1 MNAAVP
7 VRSETTVGQLRA
19 AKARFDAAQAEVD
32 RVLAAK
38 PTPPD
43 PSVVS
48 AALEDARRDFEDASA
63 ARALGTATEAEL
75 RNAAAALEKARKAHE
90 AAAVKAEQF
99 AMLEAGFARALAQAQ
114 AEVDAAAEARREAEV
129 EWLRAELVAT
139 DRAYCEAADRLYAAW
154 RRAKA
159 ITNAS
164 KARRGGWNGYTAMA
178 APPTIAPLGVWRDV
192 KTHQGEMYR
201 AQRIDDRNGVE
212 TALQLAS
219 MSSPEA

>member
-1 MNAAVP
+1 MTKAATTAL
-7 VRSETTVGQLRA
+7 ETLTARLRA
-19 AKARFDAAQAEVD
+19 AKARFYAAQAEVD

-43 PSVVS
+43 PSAVL

-63 ARALGTATEAEL
+63 ARALGTATEDEL
-75 RNAAAALEKARKAHE
+75 RDAAAALEKARKGHE

-99 AMLEAGFARALAQAQ
+99 AMLEAGFARALGQAQ

-129 EWLRAELVAT
+129 EWLRGELVAA
-139 DRAYCEAADRLYAAW
+139 DRAYSEAADRLYAAW
-154 RRAKA
+154 RRARA
-159 ITNAS
+159 ITSAS
-164 KARRGGWNGYTAMA
+164 KARRGGANGYTEMA
-178 APPTIAPLGVWRDV
+178 APPTIAPLGAWRDV

-201 AQRIDDRNGVE
+201 AQVIDDRNGVE
-212 TALQLAS
+212 TALQLAL